1 VADAAKAIGY
11 ARRAG
16 DRALAGLAFEEA
28 AAHYERALGVLQP
41 RGRDDELLR
50 CDLLIATAE
59 ARRQASNPEYRETVG
74 LAVEL
79 ARRLGDAERLA
90 RAALG
95 SARSGGFAANANVVD
110 EALLALYE
118 EASAALGTSDS
129 LLRARVLGQLA
140 TELQY
145 TPHRERR
152 YALSR
157 EAVEMARR
165 LGDRSGLAHVMILR
179 LVAISDPFTLVE
191 RLALTAELAALAE
204 ELGSG
209 ELACNAANHRAGALL
224 ESGDIHGAECC
235 VAEMERLAAQLR
247 QPLYAWFA
255 AIGRATLAT
264 TRGAADAEALAL
276 AAFEIG
282 TAGGQPDAGN
292 SFAAQLA
299 SIRWHQGR
307 LDEVIDGVR
316 AMAEAMPHISAWPPA
331 FTHECCET
339 DRMAEARAAFAAIRQ
354 RGLELPVDW
363 SWPATMSLLAE
374 VCAYLEDAE
383 AAAEL
388 YPRLLPVA
396 EQVGSIVIFLNCYG
410 SLHFPAGL
418 LASCLRRWEE
428 AERHFEGAV
437 AMNERLEA
445 RPWVVRTRRG
455 WAAMLLDRND
465 PGDRAR
471 AADLIAAGRAEAEQ
485 LGMARELVRFERLS
499 ARLEP

>member
-316 AMAEAMPHISAWPPA
+316 AISANEDSSCRSIGLGQPRCLSSRRSAPTWRMRRQLLSCIRD
-331 FTHECCET
+331 CCRLQSRSDPSSFSST
-339 DRMAEARAAFAAIRQ
+339 VTAHCTSPLACSHRAC
-354 RGLELPVDW
+354 G
-363 SWPATMSLLAE
+363 
-374 VCAYLEDAE
+374 
-383 AAAEL
+383 
-388 YPRLLPVA
+388 
-396 EQVGSIVIFLNCYG
+396 
-410 SLHFPAGL
+410 AGRKR
-418 LASCLRRWEE
+418 S
-428 AERHFEGAV
+428 GIS
-437 AMNERLEA
+437 
-445 RPWVVRTRRG
+445 
-455 WAAMLLDRND
+455 
-465 PGDRAR
+465 RAR
-471 AADLIAAGRAEAEQ
+471 WR
-485 LGMARELVRFERLS
+485 
-499 ARLEP
+499 